1 MERRGR
7 GGEGCGKA
15 RGMYSLGNWKE
26 GAGGWRGCGEPEM
39 RERVREREKGG
50 REGAEGY
57 GEVRGSMRESGE
69 MWESGEGR
77 GRSGGRC
84 EGCGGRM

>member
-26 GAGGWRGCGEPEM
+26 GTGGWRGCGEPGM
-39 RERVREREKGG
+39 RERVRG
-50 REGAEGY
+50 
-57 GEVRGSMRESGE
+57 V
-69 MWESGEGR
+69 W
-77 GRSGGRC
+77 
-84 EGCGGRM
+84 GRM

>member
-26 GAGGWRGCGEPEM
+26 GTGGWRGRGAGM
-39 RERVREREKGG
+39 RERVRERERGD
-50 REGAEGY
+50 EG
-57 GEVRGSMRESGE
+57 VRRDT
-69 MWESGEGR
+69 
-77 GRSGGRC
+77 GRC
-84 EGCGGRM
+84 GG

>member
-1 MERRGR
+1 MKRRGR

-26 GAGGWRGCGEPEM
+26 GTGM

-50 REGAEGY
+50 RGGAEGY
-57 GEVRGSMRESGE
+57 GEVRGSI
-69 MWESGEGR
+69 
-77 GRSGGRC
+77 
-84 EGCGGRM
+84 

>member
-26 GAGGWRGCGEPEM
+26 GAGGAA
-39 RERVREREKGG
+39 RVRGAG
-50 REGAEGY
+50 NAGEG
-57 GEVRGSMRESGE
+57 VRGAGE
-69 MWESGEGR
+69 YEGKR
-77 GRSGGRC
+77 GDVGKWGRARKKR
-84 EGCGGRM
+84 GKM